1 MNVVVRAA
9 AGQSHSPRAI
19 SRRTLCPKW
28 PVVVSFDPPMDYGT
42 TWPPWEAGL
51 CLAWPELFEGSEYLV
66 RPGALAVGVRLER
79 PAYDPALVHEE
90 RRGEG
95 DVGAVR
101 ARGLVSDTEH
111 VEKHTL
117 LIAEEGEVAP

>member
-1 MNVVVRAA
+1 
-9 AGQSHSPRAI
+9 
-19 SRRTLCPKW
+19 
-28 PVVVSFDPPMDYGT
+28 VVVSFSPPHEDYGT
-42 TWPPWEAGL
+42 TWPPWEAGFR
-51 CLAWPELFEGSEYLV
+51 LAWPEPFQGSEYLL
-66 RPGALAVGVRLER
+66 RPGALAVGIRLKR

-117 LIAEEGEVAP
+117 LVAEEGEVAP